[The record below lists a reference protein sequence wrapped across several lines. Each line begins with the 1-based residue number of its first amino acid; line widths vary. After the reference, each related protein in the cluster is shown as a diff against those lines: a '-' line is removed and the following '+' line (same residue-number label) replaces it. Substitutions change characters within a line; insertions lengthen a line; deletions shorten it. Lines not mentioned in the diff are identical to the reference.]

1 MTMMIVMIMMMM
13 MVIMTALVALMS
25 FDAQSPQVVQS
36 LMLHPQSPYKFQA

>member
-13 MVIMTALVALMS
+13 VVMTALVALMS